1 MGLWRPQLQQLSKKW
16 PTTDLWKSQRNE
28 MVNARGRRTHFK
40 RSTTRQQLRKTSS
53 DRLKRTVS
61 RLTIPCSLSRIILIE
76 LTLKLNN
83 SNRKIPPIKLS
94 LILRVLKCARWP
106 ISGVMSTKKRQPRSA
121 SSPPTILSS
130 LSNNHSNYNSCKVV
144 VDLVRSSKSST
155 IRIWSLRITRKSTVP
170 KTNRQSCLRPICKRN
185 LVKAKLRAKYKF
197 QSRIHSSS
205 RQLFNSSQI
214 FNLKRNN
221 H

>member
-1 MGLWRPQLQQLSKKW
+1 
-16 PTTDLWKSQRNE
+16 
-28 MVNARGRRTHFK
+28 MVSARGRRTHFK

-53 DRLKRTVS
+53 DRLKRTVL

-121 SSPPTILSS
+121 SSPPTTLSS
-130 LSNNHSNYNSCKVV
+130 PSNNHSNYNSCKVV
-144 VDLVRSSKSST
+144 VDLVRSSKSSI
-155 IRIWSLRITRKSTVP
+155 IRIWSLRITRKSTVLR
-170 KTNRQSCLRPICKRN
+170 TNRQSCLRPICRKNKERGKR
-185 LVKAKLRAKYKF
+185 RAKYKY
-197 QSRIHSSS
+197 QSRIHNSS
-205 RQLFNSSQI
+205 RRHFNSSLI
-214 FNLKRNN
+214 YKNPPRLRVWIGCLSPRPSS